1 MVRTRYVLEV
11 SWAGNKKTYKKG
23 YDYGR
28 MSDYREK
35 IERKKGVRDTSMSRE
50 FV

>member
-1 MVRTRYVLEV
+1 MVRIRHVLDIK
-11 SWAGNKKTYKKG
+11 WANGTTTQKKS

-28 MSDYREK
+28 LADHREK
-35 IERKKGVRDTSMSRE
+35 IERKKGVRDTSMHRE